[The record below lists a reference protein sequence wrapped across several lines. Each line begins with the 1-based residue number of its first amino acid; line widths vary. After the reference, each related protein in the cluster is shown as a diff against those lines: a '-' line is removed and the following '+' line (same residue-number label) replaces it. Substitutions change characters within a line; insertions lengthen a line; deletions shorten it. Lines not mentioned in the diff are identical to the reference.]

1 MINAFI
7 FLPLLSHFLTLG
19 SVSMTEDGFP
29 TGVPG
34 VGTQKTAGKKNAV
47 LLQGS
52 LVQQKH
58 LLSIIPKPVYEAV
71 NSTRLPDKDSFREH
85 TLCKQTQ
92 KSYDHIN

>member
-1 MINAFI
+1 MINAFV

-19 SVSMTEDGFP
+19 SESMTEDCSP
-29 TGVPG
+29 TI
-34 VGTQKTAGKKNAV
+34 VGTQKTAGKKNAA
-47 LLQGS
+47 LQGL

-58 LLSIIPKPVYEAV
+58 LLSIIPKLVYEAV
-71 NSTRLPDKDSFREH
+71 NSTRLPNKDSFREH

>member
-7 FLPLLSHFLTLG
+7 SLPLLSHFLTLG
-19 SVSMTEDGFP
+19 SVSMTEDRSP
-29 TGVPG
+29 TGIPG
-34 VGTQKTAGKKNAV
+34 VGTQKTTGKKNAA
-47 LLQGS
+47 LQGS
-52 LVQQKH
+52 LVQHKH

-71 NSTRLPDKDSFREH
+71 NYTRLPNKESFREH

>member
-52 LVQQKH
+52 LVQ
-58 LLSIIPKPVYEAV
+58 
-71 NSTRLPDKDSFREH
+71 
-85 TLCKQTQ
+85 
-92 KSYDHIN
+92 